1 MANEHSTSCLVDRDA
16 LTLLTDA
23 PVQPLKSEVRYNS
36 IRTMSICRIYNV
48 GTKTQNETLTAHV
61 GLRLGLPLRPVACLR
76 DLAARHRPLHRPSQ
90 PKQHSPDTHEF

>member
-48 GTKTQNETLTAHV
+48 GTKTQNETLTAQ
-61 GLRLGLPLRPVACLR
+61 GLGFLVRSELVSSSRAKRFVTSA
-76 DLAARHRPLHRPSQ
+76 
-90 PKQHSPDTHEF
+90 EFYSLYL